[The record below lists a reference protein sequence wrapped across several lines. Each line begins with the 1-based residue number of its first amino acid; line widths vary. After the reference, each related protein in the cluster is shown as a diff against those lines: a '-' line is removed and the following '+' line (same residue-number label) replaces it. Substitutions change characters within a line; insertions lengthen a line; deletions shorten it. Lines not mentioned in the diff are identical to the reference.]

1 MFQHAI
7 INLVLRPRPAF
18 RRFSTVL
25 HEASN
30 YIIQTLFTHT
40 TKPSSAGNQ
49 GFGGTQI
56 HVSALFE
63 SWALYPAFCK
73 YNKLAPLQLILRSV
87 LWLIV
92 TCYRGTCWFFC
103 SRSISTGGAAS
114 SVVQSGTDLGLQRGR
129 SHNPL
134 PASEISWILN
144 GLLETLY
151 VEVQLSVLSRVC
163 LLMDTCTCTLGWE
176 VPIAEIVSQYP
187 RPLCM
192 IWTNSA
198 SSMSKFI
205 VSSQVTLQTW
215 EGLPQ

>member
-1 MFQHAI
+1 MQLLTLFSGPAQLSVASVQYSMRLAI
-7 INLVLRPRPAF
+7 ILYKHYSHILQNHRVLA
-18 RRFSTVL
+18 
-25 HEASN
+25 
-30 YIIQTLFTHT
+30 
-40 TKPSSAGNQ
+40 TKAL
-49 GFGGTQI
+49 GGTQI
-56 HVSALFE
+56 HVSVLFA
-63 SWALYPAFCK
+63 SWALYPGFCQ
-73 YNKLAPLQLILRSV
+73 YNKLAPLQLTLRSV

-92 TCYRGTCWFFC
+92 TCYRGTYWLSC

-114 SVVQSGTDLGLQRGR
+114 SVAQSGTDLGLQRGR

-134 PASEISWILN
+134 TASEISRILN

-187 RPLCM
+187 WPLCM